1 MKQSLKIIF
10 ILVAVLT
17 SCKKDKYGNTDI
29 KTNIHTVYTWT
40 FEDPSYTCVIN
51 DADITQDVVDN
62 GAVHVY
68 MSNGGGGWVALPC
81 TLPMSETYASTYT
94 PVHFVGGVKIWQTDT
109 DLLTL
114 DPAQKTFKVII
125 LSEHDMILHPNVDWT
140 NYEEVETAL
149 HL

>member
-1 MKQSLKIIF
+1 MKISIF
-10 ILVAVLT
+10 QLLFMLPLFFAC
-17 SCKKDKYGNTDI
+17 SKDKYGNTDI
-29 KTNIHTVYTWT
+29 KTNIHTVYNWT